1 MELRQPTLEELSNLI
16 EEHLGLSLEDDGP
29 AMAQLAA
36 IGLTLEAWRNTS
48 LEDLHAG
55 SHPSGGFSDE
65 DMMRFNIAT
74 FRVLSGCITAEGFD
88 WDGLR
93 AALTDPD
100 RVLPGGVTVGGL
112 AGEEFERL
120 AADSRRALA
129 GFRHI
134 EQERGFAYV
143 LTFLALR
150 ASLSYKG
157 WYGCPWWPDVVDLF
171 IELLADPSSS
181 AWKHDEGREVEPPQ
195 VADRQALTQ
204 VLLEAPESLD
214 DDSIYWCLKHGLDR
228 QATFGGFARWRRRR
242 DPDWVDPSPWL
253 SEDQ

>member
-1 MELRQPTLEELSNLI
+1 MEIREPTLEELSSRLD
-16 EEHLGLSLEDDGP
+16 EHLGLRLEDDGP

-55 SHPSGGFSDE
+55 DHPSGGFPDA

-74 FRVLSGCITAEGFD
+74 FRVLSERITADRID
-88 WDGLR
+88 WDALR
-93 AALTDPD
+93 TALTDPD
-100 RVLPGGVTVGGL
+100 RVLPGGVTVGEL
-112 AGEEFERL
+112 AGDEFEEL
-120 AADSRRALA
+120 ASDSQRVLA
-129 GFRHI
+129 GCRRI
-134 EQERGFAYV
+134 EQERGFAYL

-150 ASLSYKG
+150 AGLSYKD
-157 WYGCPWWPDVVDLF
+157 WYGSPWWPDVVDLF
-171 IELLADPSSS
+171 IELLADSSSS
-181 AWKHDEGREVEPPQ
+181 AWKYDEDREAEPPQ
-195 VADRQALTQ
+195 VADRQTLAK

-242 DPDWVDPSPWL
+242 DPDWVDPAPWL
-253 SEDQ
+253 SEAY